1 MTDFVQAALEAARK
15 MWHIY
20 LLDRTEAGFQWI
32 FSHLAPDFVMIGT
45 GKHEYYT
52 SAEAVIAGVQRDAQS
67 LPDAQFEIVDEWYAA
82 QPISDELCQV
92 YGTFW
97 AREKATEQR
106 RMIADMDTRFTLLC
120 RKAQGEVQFVNLH
133 HSIPSVDQQNG
144 EFYPKTLT
152 ERANELLQRYE
163 TLAWKLQRDVLTS
176 LYNREHAQRQVEE
189 YFQRGDRCGAVLML
203 DIDDFKAIND
213 SLGHLQGDAVLRDFA
228 RLLERS
234 FGREDMVARMGG
246 DEFLV
251 LLPGASQRAG
261 IAARAEQVIRDFGN
275 HLAGLG
281 LPAGQSCS
289 VGGAMAPMDGQDFTA
304 LYGKADRALY
314 AAKAA
319 GKARFRFYTGDGA
332 PA

>member
-1 MTDFVQAALEAARK
+1 MADFAQMALEAARK

-52 SAEAVIAGVQRDAQS
+52 CASDVVAGVQRDAES
-67 LPDAQFEIVDEWYAA
+67 LPDVQFEVVDEWYAV
-82 QPISDELCQV
+82 QPITEELCQV

-97 AREKATEQR
+97 AREKAAEQR

-120 RKAQGEVQFVNLH
+120 RKAQGEVQFVSLH

-163 TLAWKLQRDVLTS
+163 SLAWKLQRDVLTGV
-176 LYNREHAQRQVEE
+176 YNREHAQGQVEA

-203 DIDDFKAIND
+203 DIDDFKGIND
-213 SLGHLQGDAVLRDFA
+213 NLGHLQGDAVLRDFA
-228 RLLERS
+228 RLLERG

-251 LLPGASQRAG
+251 LLPGASRREG
-261 IAARAEQVIRDFGN
+261 VAAQAEQVIQDFGRY
-275 HLAGLG
+275 LSGLD

-289 VGGAMAPMDGQDFTA
+289 VGGAMAPEDGQDFMT

-314 AAKAA
+314 AAKAG
-319 GKARFRFYTGDGA
+319 GKARFRFYAGGA